1 MASKQTNNPT
11 DVNEMAA
18 GSDAPVTAAAVPDA
32 NATDGPS
39 HDLGRTSLKAK
50 AGATRRTKKTA
61 KTKGPRTPK
70 AEKAAAKTKEPT
82 RKAKKAAP
90 QDKKV
95 SALDAAAKVLEE
107 AGQPMNCQEM
117 IAAMAAKGYWSSPAG
132 KTPASTLY
140 SALLREIKTK
150 ASQARFQKAARG
162 QFAYQTPKA

>member
-1 MASKQTNNPT
+1 MASKQTNHPAEI
-11 DVNEMAA
+11 NEVAA
-18 GSDAPVTAAAVPDA
+18 GSDAPVTATVVPETT
-32 NATDGPS
+32 ATDGSS
-39 HDLGRTSLKAK
+39 HDRECSSIKVQG
-50 AGATRRTKKTA
+50 GATRRTKKTA

-70 AEKAAAKTKEPT
+70 AEKAPAKTKEPT

-117 IAAMAAKGYWSSPAG
+117 IAAMATKGYWSSPAG

-150 ASQARFQKAARG
+150 GNQARFQKAARG